1 MMRSMFAGV
10 SGLRNHQ
17 TRMDVIGNNIA
28 NVNTIGF
35 KSSRVT
41 FQDTLNQMLR
51 GASAPQGSRG
61 GINPLQVGL
70 GMSIATIDIL
80 QTQGNL
86 QNTGNISDLA
96 IQGDG
101 FFILSDG
108 SRQYYTRAGNFN
120 LEAGGRLVNPANG
133 LTVQGWVADD
143 TTGAIDTSG
152 PVTDIKLPLGMTID
166 PIATTLIEFGGNLD
180 SKTFG
185 SLSYKE
191 MTITDDEG
199 KSFKVSFTLTPMSN
213 YNEFEY
219 IMTIDNGTL
228 PDGSN
233 TVTGRIALDLDG
245 TVKSVTGGPF
255 IVTAA
260 DSNSPVTIQA
270 PNVGDANGGSFIAE
284 VNATTTVSL
293 TGEFQ
298 APSSLVTSTRVYDS
312 LGNAHNLKTTVT
324 KVDINSW
331 VWETK
336 DPLGNV
342 IGNGTLLFD
351 TTGRLVSAA
360 GTAITF
366 TVTGADTV
374 VINPDFSN
382 VTQFASSVSE
392 ITSPSQNGYPM
403 GQLQSYNI
411 DKTGQIIGVFS
422 NGLNKVLAQIAIANF
437 TNPSGLVRSGETL
450 FEESTNSGTPQIGV
464 AGQSGRGL
472 ITPGAVEMS
481 NVDLA
486 QEFTDMIITQRGF
499 QSNSRIIT
507 TSDEMLQE
515 LVNLKR

>member
-51 GASAPQGSRG
+51 GASAPQGSKG
-61 GINPLQVGL
+61 GTNPLQVGL
-70 GMSIATIDIL
+70 GMSIATIDVL

-101 FFILSDG
+101 FFVLSDG
-108 SRQYYTRAGNFN
+108 ARQYYTRAGNFN
-120 LEAGGRLVNPANG
+120 LEADGRLVNPANG
-133 LTVQGWVADD
+133 LVVQGWMADRD
-143 TTGAIDTSG
+143 GNIIANG
-152 PVTDIKLPLGMTID
+152 PVTNLQLPLGQTID

-185 SLSYKE
+185 TLSYPDQ
-191 MTITDDEG
+191 TITDNDG
-199 KSFKVSFTLTPMSN
+199 KSFRLSFTLTATSN

-219 IMTIDNGTL
+219 VVSVDNGTITG
-228 PDGSN
+228 D
-233 TVTGRIALDLDG
+233 TATGRITLNLDG

-260 DSNSPVTIQA
+260 GSTTSVTINP
-270 PNVGDANGGSFIAE
+270 PNVGDLNGGAF
-284 VNATTTVSL
+284 VTNTTPLTSL
-293 TGEFQ
+293 QGTFK
-298 APSSLVTSTRVYDS
+298 APDPLVTSTRIYDS
-312 LGNAHNLKTTVT
+312 LGNAHNLTTIVT
-324 KVDINSW
+324 KVSVNSW
-331 VWETK
+331 VWETT
-336 DPLGNV
+336 DPQGNV
-342 IGNGTLLFD
+342 IGNGTLNFD

-360 GTAITF
+360 GTPITF
-366 TVTGADTV
+366 TPTGAETV

-382 VTQFASSVSE
+382 VTQFASSTSE

-403 GQLQSYNI
+403 GELQSYNI
-411 DKTGQIIGVFS
+411 DSTGQIIGVFS
-422 NGLNKVLAQIAIANF
+422 NGLTKTLAQIAVASF
-437 TNPSGLVRSGETL
+437 TNPAGLTRSGDSL
-450 FEESTNSGTPQIGV
+450 FSESNNSGTAQIGV
-464 AGQSGRGL
+464 AGQAGRGQ
-472 ITPGAVEMS
+472 ITTGALEMS

-486 QEFTDMIITQRGF
+486 QEFTDMITTQRGY
-499 QSNSRIIT
+499 QANSRIIT